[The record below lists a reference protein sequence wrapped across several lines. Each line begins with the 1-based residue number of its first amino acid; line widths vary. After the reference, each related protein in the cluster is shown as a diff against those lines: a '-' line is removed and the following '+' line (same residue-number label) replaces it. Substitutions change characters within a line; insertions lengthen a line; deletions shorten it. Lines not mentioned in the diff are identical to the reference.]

1 LILQHFSTTVEVVM
15 TTNPVST
22 ARIGGHP
29 IHPMLIP
36 FPVAFLVGAFVTD
49 LTFWSTG
56 TAFWAQASM
65 WLLGA
70 ALVMAALAAVAGLT
84 DFMGD
89 TRIRALSDAWHH
101 MIGNVIAVVLAL
113 INFGLR
119 YMQGAETAIRP
130 WGLVLSA
137 VVVGILLFTGWKGW
151 EMVYR
156 HRVGIAEAPEQMS
169 GMTGTPVGRSDTHR
183 HAA

>member
-1 LILQHFSTTVEVVM
+1 M

-36 FPVAFLVGAFVTD
+36 FPIAFLVGAFVTD

-56 TAFWAQASM
+56 NAFWAVASM

-70 ALVMAALAAVAGLT
+70 ALVMAVLAALAGLT
-84 DFMGD
+84 DFLGD
-89 TRIRALSDAWHH
+89 ARIRAIPDAWQHF
-101 MIGNVIAVVLAL
+101 IGNGIAVVLAL
-113 INFGLR
+113 ITFFMR
-119 YMQGAETAIRP
+119 YSQGAETAIRP

-156 HRVGIAEAPEQMS
+156 HRVAVAEAPEQRS
-169 GMTGTPVGRSDTHR
+169 GSTMMAPNDNHR